1 MKIIKGKKILEITDL
16 EFENII
22 KNFQKVYLDIGTGDG
37 KFVYKN
43 ALEEKY
49 ILWVGL
55 DPSQKQLEIFSKKI
69 NRKKMT
75 NCLLILGSIEIL
87 PVELNGKIDKI
98 FVNYPWG
105 SLLQAIIIPSRE
117 IIQSFRNLLKPNGIL
132 EITFGYAKD
141 HEPSETVRLNLPE
154 LSQDIIQKEIIPKYE
169 FENLKLIGFNPNV
182 DSGNSTW
189 AKKLLHGRPRT
200 FYKLSFEK
208 QDI

>member
-69 NRKKMT
+69 WAPANWA
-75 NCLLILGSIEIL
+75 IESS
-87 PVELNGKIDKI
+87 P
-98 FVNYPWG
+98 
-105 SLLQAIIIPSRE
+105 
-117 IIQSFRNLLKPNGIL
+117 
-132 EITFGYAKD
+132 
-141 HEPSETVRLNLPE
+141 
-154 LSQDIIQKEIIPKYE
+154 
-169 FENLKLIGFNPNV
+169 
-182 DSGNSTW
+182 
-189 AKKLLHGRPRT
+189 
-200 FYKLSFEK
+200 
-208 QDI
+208 